1 MRNFI
6 MRNKWLKALIVAAT
20 VVPWSVV
27 IVLLLQ
33 VKSIVSQQP
42 KIETVPVI
50 EVADTIINE
59 QPKFFSQT
67 PKEGLEEALSYY
79 SLEHK
84 DIVYAQA
91 VLETEH
97 FKSKVCLN
105 YNNLFGLYD
114 SRNKD
119 YYKFNHWTESIVAY
133 KEWIQKKY
141 QPPNNYYAF
150 LEEINYAEE
159 KSYTRLLKEIVKNR
173 KYDKRGHTERDSFA

>member
-1 MRNFI
+1 MRIKWFKAFI
-6 MRNKWLKALIVAAT
+6 AVVMI
-20 VVPWSVV
+20 VPWSVV
-27 IVLLLQ
+27 ILLLLQ
-33 VKSIVSQQP
+33 IKNIVLSIKDKP
-42 KIETVPVI
+42 VPVI

-79 SLEHK
+79 GLEHK

-91 VLETEH
+91 VLETGH

-114 SRNKD
+114 SKSKD

-133 KEWIQKKY
+133 KECIQKKY
-141 QPPNNYYAF
+141 QPPNNYYTF
-150 LEEINYAEE
+150 LEEINYAEDE
-159 KSYTRLLKEIVKNR
+159 NYTKLLKEIVKNR
-173 KYDKRGHTERDSFA
+173 KDDKKRYTERSSFT